1 MGQMWGPAVT
11 GSKDAGLGMLGQ
23 EIGQGE
29 KKEPSLLQPLVN
41 TAV

>member
-1 MGQMWGPAVT
+1 MGQIWGAAVI

-29 KKEPSLLQPLVN
+29 EKGANPHYFSS
-41 TAV
+41 